1 MDGIGSRSE
10 VSGILL
16 SGGRKSLGLYKKCRK
31 HPPQISDVVHLKIIS
46 IIFIKPIFENTYM
59 IDLLLFSHTYS
70 SYWDLDFQTYP

>member
-31 HPPQISDVVHLKIIS
+31 HPPQIT

-70 SYWDLDFQTYP
+70 SYWDLHFQTYP